1 MVILEKM
8 FRLLVALA
16 LAIGTFQCAAACTPV
31 SSGCPHHKQAPP
43 RCTHELV
50 PATIVQPAVVGV
62 SFSAEAVTTPFVT
75 GVPLSLDLPVV
86 QNQSPPES
94 PFFLKI

>member
-50 PATIVQPAVVGV
+50 PATIVQPSIVSV
-62 SFSAEAVTTPFVT
+62 SFSVEAVETSFVT
-75 GVPLSLDLPVV
+75 GALVSLDIPAV
-86 QNQSPPES
+86 QDQSPPES